1 MLWVDTKLPTN
12 LQVITINL
20 LIRRDQLIH
29 GPLVSPGN
37 LPACVA
43 LPHNVPVQT
52 VWTGDRV
59 YDRREMRTGRGDV
72 LVA

>member
-1 MLWVDTKLPTN
+1 MVWADTKLPTN

-20 LIRRDQLIH
+20 LIRRDQFTD
-29 GPLVSPGN
+29 GPLVTPGN

-52 VWTGDRV
+52 VCTGDGE
-59 YDRREMRTGRGDV
+59 YDRGEMRTGRGDV